1 MTHTL
6 TFMDCRG
13 LSAPLTVIRIKQA
26 MIGRADI
33 GLPLDVLIDDTCG
46 DGARVAA
53 SLTGESSDIR
63 LLHVAESHSSL
74 VAVTGGETERRAD
87 A

>member
-13 LSAPLTVIRIKQA
+13 LSAPITVIRIKQA

-33 GLPLDVLIDDTCG
+33 GLPLDVLIDETCG
-46 DGARVAA
+46 DGAGVAA

-63 LLHVAESHSSL
+63 LLTVAESHSSL
-74 VAVTGGETERRAD
+74 VPAAGDAAERRAD